1 MNWIVASILMFFCS
15 IIFYLSVKKLQLA
28 SIDKRTISLVSNIF
42 SAALLGIV
50 GYANGQNFNFPI
62 YIFVLII
69 TMRVLLNYIGALAG
83 YKSME
88 LAPNAGYSLVIQK
101 SYAVYTLFAAV
112 IFFGSEI
119 SVYKFVLAFL
129 IIGCAGYIGFNNEKI
144 AGTHNSRWAL
154 YALVSLFSFGT
165 VALTTKYFAKLGVM
179 PAPLLFWSSIFTTI
193 LALIDS
199 WRVKVKYQRAEVSLL
214 LTVLVLGLSV
224 TGFNYFKILA
234 EVSAPNLGYVG
245 SVNAA
250 SNAVYAV
257 LVALLFKDSLS
268 KSKFIA
274 IVLMTISLSLL
285 LFS

>member
-1 MNWIVASILMFFCS
+1 MFFCS
-15 IIFYLSVKKLQLA
+15 IIFYLTVKKLQLS

-42 SAALLGIV
+42 SAALLGLI
-50 GYANGQNFNFPI
+50 GYVNGQNFIFPL
-62 YIFVLII
+62 YIFALII
-69 TMRVLLNYIGALAG
+69 ILRVLLNYVGALAG

-112 IFFGSEI
+112 ILFGSEI
-119 SVYKFVLAFL
+119 SIYKFVLAGF
-129 IIGCAGYIGFNNEKI
+129 IIACAGYIGFSKGKNTT
-144 AGTHNSRWAL
+144 THNPKWAL
-154 YALVSLFSFGT
+154 YALVSFFAFGT

-179 PAPLLFWSSIFTTI
+179 PTPMLFWSCLFTSVVS
-193 LALIDS
+193 LVDS
-199 WRVKVKYQRAEVSLL
+199 WRVKVQYKRADFSML

-224 TGFNYFKILA
+224 TGFNYFKIVA
-234 EVSAPNLGYVG
+234 EVTAPNLGYVG
-245 SVNAA
+245 SINAA

-257 LVALLFKDSLS
+257 LVALIFKDSLS

-274 IVLMTISLSLL
+274 ITLMTLGLTLL